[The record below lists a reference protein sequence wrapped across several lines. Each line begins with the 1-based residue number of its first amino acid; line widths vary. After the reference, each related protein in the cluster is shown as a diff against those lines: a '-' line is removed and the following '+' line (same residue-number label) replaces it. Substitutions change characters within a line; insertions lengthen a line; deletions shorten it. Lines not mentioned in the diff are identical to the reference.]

1 MSQVTKIILQ
11 IPKNKVNK
19 LFYLTS
25 RKANLSI
32 IMISQNVFAQGKFAL
47 TIRRQFQY
55 LIGKGSFNNYVN
67 S

>member
-1 MSQVTKIILQ
+1 MLFKYVKCLRRSFYKF
-11 IPKNKVNK
+11 PKTVNQ

-32 IMISQNVFAQGKFAL
+32 IMITQNVFAQGKFAL

-55 LIGKGSFNNYVN
+55 LIGNRKF
-67 S
+67 